1 MDKDATIVF
10 LDRFA
15 VRIAG
20 VVDPTRF
27 VPADLGV
34 DDVGAIVD
42 PKKKCVRTVHLGRN
56 TFPRDAA
63 TRVFNDTPALSDG
76 SGRENTPT
84 VNSRLTHLNEW
95 HGEEAR
101 CASVNGYLLS
111 IIESKELAK
120 VSSSYGEAGSSPRR
134 VRPLANKER
143 EVGMGIAKCR
153 VTAKRRV
160 IRHSLPAVVG
170 RIRPSADR
178 QRGNASDQLRRKKK

>member
-15 VRIAG
+15 VRVAG
-20 VVDPTRF
+20 VVDPTCF

-111 IIESKELAK
+111 IIESKELA
-120 VSSSYGEAGSSPRR
+120 SRTASLSDGGHGEL
-134 VRPLANKER
+134 V
-143 EVGMGIAKCR
+143 
-153 VTAKRRV
+153 
-160 IRHSLPAVVG
+160 
-170 RIRPSADR
+170 
-178 QRGNASDQLRRKKK
+178 LRRSREQGGKT

>member
-15 VRIAG
+15 VRVAG
-20 VVDPTRF
+20 VVDPARI

-42 PKKKCVRTVHLGRN
+42 PKKKCVHTVDIGRN

-63 TRVFNDTPALSDG
+63 TRVLNDAPALSDG

-84 VNSRLTHLNEW
+84 VNSRLTHLNER
-95 HGEEAR
+95 HGEEGR

-120 VSSSYGEAGSSPRR
+120 VSASYGEAGEQGEK
-134 VRPLANKER
+134 LNGA
-143 EVGMGIAKCR
+143 
-153 VTAKRRV
+153 
-160 IRHSLPAVVG
+160 
-170 RIRPSADR
+170 
-178 QRGNASDQLRRKKK
+178 

>member
-1 MDKDATIVF
+1 MDKDATSVF

-15 VRIAG
+15 VRVAG

-42 PKKKCVRTVHLGRN
+42 PKKKCVRTVHIGRN
-56 TFPRDAA
+56 IFPRDAV
-63 TRVFNDTPALSDG
+63 TRVFNDAPVLSDG
-76 SGRENTPT
+76 SGRENAPT
-84 VNSRLTHLNEW
+84 VNSRLTHLNGR

-120 VSSSYGEAGSSPRR
+120 LSSSYGEAGSSPR
-134 VRPLANKER
+134 A
-143 EVGMGIAKCR
+143 
-153 VTAKRRV
+153 RRV
-160 IRHSLPAVVG
+160 CPM
-170 RIRPSADR
+170 ADTASSTAGEQGAGGNLESGNE
-178 QRGNASDQLRRKKK
+178 QRADFG

>member
-15 VRIAG
+15 VRVAG
-20 VVDPTRF
+20 GVDPSRF

-42 PKKKCVRTVHLGRN
+42 PKKKCVRIVHIGRN
-56 TFPRDAA
+56 TFPRDAT
-63 TRVFNDTPALSDG
+63 TRVFNDAPALSDG
-76 SGRENTPT
+76 SGREHAPT
-84 VNSRLTHLNEW
+84 VNSRLTHLNER

-120 VSSSYGEAGSSPRR
+120 ACPPWWGELRPTASSSAGEQGAGSRKMG
-134 VRPLANKER
+134 NKSCFQFGE
-143 EVGMGIAKCR
+143 KCGD
-153 VTAKRRV
+153 VDAEEK
-160 IRHSLPAVVG
+160 
-170 RIRPSADR
+170 
-178 QRGNASDQLRRKKK
+178 

>member
-15 VRIAG
+15 VRVAG
-20 VVDPTRF
+20 VVDPTCF

-42 PKKKCVRTVHLGRN
+42 PKKKCVRTLHIGRN

-76 SGRENTPT
+76 SGRENAPT
-84 VNSRLTHLNEW
+84 VNSRLTHLNER

-120 VSSSYGEAGSSPRR
+120 VSSSYDEAGSSPRFRLGERYSSERR

-143 EVGMGIAKCR
+143 EVGMGNR
-153 VTAKRRV
+153 GMRN
-160 IRHSLPAVVG
+160 
-170 RIRPSADR
+170 D
-178 QRGNASDQLRRKKK
+178 RGNKNCFQFGEKRD